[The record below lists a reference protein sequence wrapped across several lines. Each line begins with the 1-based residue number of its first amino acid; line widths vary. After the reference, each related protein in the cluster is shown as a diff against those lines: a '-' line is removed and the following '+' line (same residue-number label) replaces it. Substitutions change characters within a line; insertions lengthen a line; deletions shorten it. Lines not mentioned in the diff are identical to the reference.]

1 MFTIL
6 RIVSR
11 NVFKHSRKTVADVF
25 QTKTTNAMCQTFHTI
40 PDLATLEAYREF
52 WHRNVPW
59 LERSQT
65 SRGAIRWREN
75 VLRSTWNS
83 LQWVAALSCTYMV
96 AIGNRLRA
104 LAGIKWSRPLP
115 DQVQFK
121 ARKSRARPSLSYIK
135 TKINTEFILNDY
147 MKGHFSVFIRC
158 TGFVLIVNCE
168 IKRSSK
174 PSRT

>member
-11 NVFKHSRKTVADVF
+11 NVFKQSRKTVAYVF

-40 PDLATLEAYREF
+40 TDLATLEAYREF

-96 AIGNRLRA
+96 AIGNRLGA

-121 ARKSRARPSLSYIK
+121 ARKSRARPSPSNIK
-135 TKINTEFILNDY
+135 TKINTAFILNDY
-147 MKGHFSVFIRC
+147 MKGHFLCLYVAQGLC
-158 TGFVLIVNCE
+158 LL
-168 IKRSSK
+168 
-174 PSRT
+174 